1 MDKAIGEHRLGEDH
15 EKLTLQ
21 GLEDNIVAVDTMAS
35 QARRTFD
42 LFTRDLEPRLYDRE
56 PFYQALRQLAISS
69 RNAEIRILVMDSDR
83 VVKEGHRLINL
94 GRRLSTYINFRKVA
108 EDYRELPY
116 SFLVADGRGYLYRSL
131 AIQYEGEADFNN
143 PYRAKELSREFEE
156 IWQHSQPDP
165 NLRQLHI

>member
-1 MDKAIGEHRLGEDH
+1 MDKAIGDYRLGEDH
-15 EKLTLQ
+15 EELALQ
-21 GLEDNIVAVDTMAS
+21 GLEDNVAVVDAMAS
-35 QARRTFD
+35 QTRRTFD

-69 RNAEIRILVMDSDR
+69 RNTEIRILIMDSDR

-94 GRRLSTYINFRKVA
+94 GRRLSTYIKFRKVA
-108 EDYRELPY
+108 DDYHELPY
-116 SFLVADGRGYLYRSL
+116 SFLVADGRGFLYRSL
-131 AIQYEGEADFNN
+131 AIEYEGEADFNN

>member
-1 MDKAIGEHRLGEDH
+1 MDKPISEYRLGEDH
-15 EKLTLQ
+15 EALTLA
-21 GLEDNIVAVDTMAS
+21 GLDDNIAVVDAMAG

-69 RNAEIRILVMDSDR
+69 RNVEIRVLIMDSDR
-83 VVKEGHRLINL
+83 IVKEGHRLVDL
-94 GRRLSTYINFRKVA
+94 GRRLSTYIKFRKVA
-108 EDYRELPY
+108 DDYREMAC
-116 SFLVADGRGYLYRSL
+116 SFLVADVRGYLYRGL
-131 AIQYEGEADFNN
+131 AIEYEGEADFYN
-143 PYRAKELSREFEE
+143 PYRARELAREFEE

>member
-1 MDKAIGEHRLGEDH
+1 MDKQIGDYRLGEDH
-15 EKLTLQ
+15 EALPLKSLA
-21 GLEDNIVAVDTMAS
+21 DNIAVADALAS

-69 RNAEIRILVMDSDR
+69 RNAEVRILIMDSNR
-83 VVKEGHRLINL
+83 IVKEGHRLINL
-94 GRRLSTYINFRKVA
+94 GRRLSTYFQFRKVA
-108 EDYRELPY
+108 EDYQDLPY

-131 AIQYEGEADFNN
+131 AVQYNGEADFNN
-143 PYRAKELSREFEE
+143 PYRSKELAREFEE

-165 NLRQLHI
+165 NLRQLYL